1 MSYKE
6 INNINNKIIK
16 HSKNIIMLSE
26 CYVEFIKLTFDK

>member
-16 HSKNIIMLSE
+16 HSKNIIMLSK
-26 CYVEFIKLTFDK
+26 CYVKFRKLTFDK